1 MKRLSVLL
9 LICSFLTLLLPPAR
23 AADGAKVAAFT
34 FDDGPHATITP
45 ELLDALAQRGVH
57 ATFFVNGKNAERYPD
72 IVLRAAAEGHQ
83 IANHTYSHSQLTKL
97 SDEDVLY
104 EVSRTQDYLSELLGE
119 DEYLVRVPYGAINER
134 VQGLIQVP
142 FSTDMD
148 HLELF

>member
-104 EVSRTQDYLSELLGE
+104 EVSRTQDYLSELLGKTNILSACPTARLTSACR
-119 DEYLVRVPYGAINER
+119 DSSRFPLSCGR
-134 VQGLIQVP
+134 
-142 FSTDMD
+142 
-148 HLELF
+148 